1 MADNLFHDWYVGCTE
16 EMDEKSPQLLKEE
29 LEANEK
35 LKTEGKKCRGKMEGK
50 KTDKQYSDFHKTS
63 PVAYT
68 GHLGIEFSRAV
79 EFHPNSYNFQFKAFH
94 CYLTRAL
101 QLLNPVVVTQF
112 TEAPTPGV

>member
-35 LKTEGKKCRGKMEGK
+35 LRTEGKKCRGKK
-50 KTDKQYSDFHKTS
+50 PDKQYSDFHKTS
-63 PVAYT
+63 PVADM
-68 GHLGIEFSRAV
+68 GHLGTEFSRAV
-79 EFHPNSYNFQFKAFH
+79 EFHPNSHNFQFKAFH

-101 QLLNPVVVTQF
+101 QLLNPGVVTQF

>member
-1 MADNLFHDWYVGCTE
+1 MLWALDIETADNLFHDWYVGCTE

-35 LKTEGKKCRGKMEGK
+35 LKTEGKKCKEKMEGK

-68 GHLGIEFSRAV
+68 GHLGT
-79 EFHPNSYNFQFKAFH
+79 
-94 CYLTRAL
+94 YLAEL
-101 QLLNPVVVTQF
+101 
-112 TEAPTPGV
+112 